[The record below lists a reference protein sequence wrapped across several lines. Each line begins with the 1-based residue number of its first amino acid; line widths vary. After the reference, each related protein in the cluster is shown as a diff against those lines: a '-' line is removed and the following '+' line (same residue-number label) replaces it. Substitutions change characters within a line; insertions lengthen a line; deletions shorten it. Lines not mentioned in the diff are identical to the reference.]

1 MCVRPTDLTWSGES
15 VFNELS
21 KLGGRRFALVES
33 LDAMNRVGVTAIFAA
48 VILTTQLT
56 GQFFLTIEE
65 ARAWVTAP
73 V

>member
-21 KLGGRRFALVES
+21 KLGGRRFAFVES
-33 LDAMNRVGVTAIFAA
+33 LDAMNRMDVTAMVAA
-48 VILTTQLT
+48 VIPTTQLRS
-56 GQFFLTIEE
+56 QFFLTIEE
-65 ARAWVTAP
+65 ARAWAAAP